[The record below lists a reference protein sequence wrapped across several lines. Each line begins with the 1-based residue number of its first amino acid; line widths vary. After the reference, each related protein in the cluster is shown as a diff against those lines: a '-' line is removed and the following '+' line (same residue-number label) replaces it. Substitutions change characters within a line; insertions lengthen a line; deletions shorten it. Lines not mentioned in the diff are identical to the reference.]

1 MTHRPTSLLLAYAH
15 AKGLKLAAADVP
27 GLAREIL
34 RADGL
39 AENLLQSDVYVVARA
54 VKTACLHFRGDG
66 LADKA
71 HPFTWCMENIAPEA
85 NVSDP
90 EAFCAN
96 LVHEATG
103 QWPAEY
109 SRE

>member
-1 MTHRPTSLLLAYAH
+1 VERQLLQDYARTRGIH
-15 AKGLKLAAADVP
+15 LVAVDVP
-27 GLAREIL
+27 GIAREIL
-34 RADGL
+34 RVDGIADGTF
-39 AENLLQSDVYVVARA
+39 SDCYVVARA
-54 VKTACLHFRGDG
+54 VTLARLHYKADG

-71 HPFTWCMENIAPEA
+71 HPFTWCMENIAPKA
-85 NVSDP
+85 DVSDP

-109 SRE
+109 SRR

>member
-1 MTHRPTSLLLAYAH
+1 VERPLLEAYARQR
-15 AKGLKLAAADVP
+15 GIKLAAVDVP
-27 GLAREIL
+27 GMAREVL
-34 RADGL
+34 RADGI
-39 AENLLQSDVYVVARA
+39 AADNPAWSDCYVVARA
-54 VKTACLHFRGDG
+54 VMAARLHFKADA

-71 HPFTWCMENIAPEA
+71 HPFTWCMENIAPTA
-85 NVSDP
+85 KVDDP

-109 SRE
+109 SRR